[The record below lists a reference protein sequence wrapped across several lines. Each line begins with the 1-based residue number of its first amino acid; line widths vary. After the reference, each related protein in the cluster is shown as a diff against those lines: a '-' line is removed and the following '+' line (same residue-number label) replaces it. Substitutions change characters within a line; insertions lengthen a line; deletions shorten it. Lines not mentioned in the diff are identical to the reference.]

1 MTAILATA
9 SQAHP
14 MSPKRRARLARTLF
28 VISALALML
37 AGLVF
42 NQSAVATDQVVTV
55 SKAFNY
61 VSVMPG
67 DTLWELAET
76 YSEGKSQQ
84 DWIAEVILLNNLSSA
99 TLTTGDRLALP

>member
-1 MTAILATA
+1 MTATLAPA
-9 SQAHP
+9 AQVHP

-28 VISALALML
+28 VTSALALML

-42 NQSAVATDQVVTV
+42 NQSAVATDQAATG
-55 SKAFNY
+55 SNAFNY

-67 DTLWELAET
+67 DTLWELAKT